1 MASGRVGGEGGGAD
15 LSAEQVRRIEENRK
29 RAQERL
35 AVRRGVG
42 AHQTG
47 GLDSRVI
54 SQSTPRGGP
63 NFKPPPS
70 SGPPPATITRHLTDA
85 VSTAVRTNSH
95 DSAASS
101 SAGFYSRSTSK
112 PTPPPFSQGR
122 IPGPGTTCHAPFDSS
137 TSHSQSFRGDKQARF
152 APPPS
157 HPASTPSTFQ
167 RETGAAESGG
177 SSSTDG
183 SGQLTLVALKKRI
196 NANFMLVSRTR
207 FKAVVPYDLTL
218 IEVFKKIP
226 SRNYGMAA
234 HRCLNSS

>member
-137 TSHSQSFRGDKQARF
+137 TSHSQSFPVVTSKPDLPRPLLTQPRLPVPSRGRLEPQSLEA
-152 APPPS
+152 APPLMD
-157 HPASTPSTFQ
+157 
-167 RETGAAESGG
+167 R
-177 SSSTDG
+177 
-183 SGQLTLVALKKRI
+183 
-196 NANFMLVSRTR
+196 AN
-207 FKAVVPYDLTL
+207 
-218 IEVFKKIP
+218 
-226 SRNYGMAA
+226 
-234 HRCLNSS
+234 